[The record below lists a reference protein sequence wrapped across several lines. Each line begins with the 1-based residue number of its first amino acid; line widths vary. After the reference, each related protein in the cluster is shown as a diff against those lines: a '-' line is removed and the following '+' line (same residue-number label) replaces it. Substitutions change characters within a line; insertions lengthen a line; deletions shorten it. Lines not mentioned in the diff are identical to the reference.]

1 MSSSAAWQE
10 EEKRVYALIES
21 SSEDAYTVAVFCGAT
36 STGEGNGGLSFWV
49 GQVVRCGGPCG
60 GAATALVHRPAK
72 GFRTGCLAVKKNQPC
87 VRVQWWQLRKRVGGG
102 ISEYEPQG
110 EGEAG
115 CSCQWLLLRSI
126 LPVQIE
132 QRRSASASTLKIDD
146 AELERV
152 QEVTGWVPVPEQAKK
167 QASRAVAAQPAAKR
181 RRGVARAESKCN

>member
-1 MSSSAAWQE
+1 MQ
-10 EEKRVYALIES
+10 R
-21 SSEDAYTVAVFCGAT
+21 
-36 STGEGNGGLSFWV
+36 
-49 GQVVRCGGPCG
+49 
-60 GAATALVHRPAK
+60 
-72 GFRTGCLAVKKNQPC
+72 
-87 VRVQWWQLRKRVGGG
+87 WQLRKRVGGG
-102 ISEYEPQG
+102 IISKYEPQG

-167 QASRAVAAQPAAKR
+167 QASRAAAAQPAAKR